1 MPKLKTHK
9 GTSKRVRVTK
19 GGKLLRRNA
28 ATHHKLAHQTA
39 RSKRAKTVDS
49 KIPVV
54 SELRLLILRSTVPPA
69 ARFVAPWASNS
80 STNVCYTD
88 QIKE

>member
-28 ATHHKLAHQTA
+28 AT
-39 RSKRAKTVDS
+39 
-49 KIPVV
+49 
-54 SELRLLILRSTVPPA
+54 LRLLILRSTVPPA

-88 QIKE
+88 QVKE